1 MRISDWSSDVC
12 SSDLFDVID
21 RRVDGGTQHRIHPN
35 IQIVAACGL
44 RNFHDWDIASLDLRK
59 LFPELSD
66 PVGGEH
72 LVQPRDRDLGNLGE
86 LLDLLEHLASLHHIR
101 GYKPLA
107 ERIAQ
112 ARTQTELRFQ
122 RRDRKSTR
130 LNSSH

>member
-1 MRISDWSSDVC
+1 M
-12 SSDLFDVID
+12 D
-21 RRVDGGTQHRIHPN
+21 RRVDGGTQRRIHPN

-112 ARTQTELRFQ
+112 RSEEHTSELQSLMRISYAVICLKKQ
-122 RRDRKSTR
+122 Q
-130 LNSSH
+130 H

>member
-12 SSDLFDVID
+12 SSDL
-21 RRVDGGTQHRIHPN
+21 
-35 IQIVAACGL
+35 
-44 RNFHDWDIASLDLRK
+44 IASLDLRK

-122 RRDRKSTR
+122 RSTQDDPAWG
-130 LNSSH
+130 L

>member
-1 MRISDWSSDVC
+1 M
-12 SSDLFDVID
+12 D
-21 RRVDGGTQHRIHPN
+21 RRVDGGTQRRIHPN

-112 ARTQTELRFQ
+112 ARTQTALRFQ
-122 RRDRKSTR
+122 RSTQDDPR
-130 LNSSH
+130 SEERRVGKEWVSTCRSRGARYH

>member
-1 MRISDWSSDVC
+1 M
-12 SSDLFDVID
+12 D
-21 RRVDGGTQHRIHPN
+21 RRVDGGTQRRIHPN

-86 LLDLLEHLASLHHIR
+86 LLDLLEHLRSE
-101 GYKPLA
+101 
-107 ERIAQ
+107 ER
-112 ARTQTELRFQ
+112 RVGK
-122 RRDRKSTR
+122 DCVSTC
-130 LNSSH
+130 NSRWSQKY